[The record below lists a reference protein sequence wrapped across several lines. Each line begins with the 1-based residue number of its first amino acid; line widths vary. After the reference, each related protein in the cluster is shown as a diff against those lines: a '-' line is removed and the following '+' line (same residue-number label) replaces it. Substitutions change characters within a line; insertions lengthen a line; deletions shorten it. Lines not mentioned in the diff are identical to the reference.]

1 MNYINF
7 LHYSFVYFFIV
18 WNRFLRDTLSWKI
31 PYNLTIFRVIITI
44 FTSILLLM
52 GILSLLGVIKYNNIR
67 TEISHYIYDAMAEV
81 DQTIKYIIG
90 QWKFLIDFIFGFI
103 KI

>member
-1 MNYINF
+1 
-7 LHYSFVYFFIV
+7 
-18 WNRFLRDTLSWKI
+18 
-31 PYNLTIFRVIITI
+31 
-44 FTSILLLM
+44 M

-90 QWKFLIDFIFGFI
+90 Q
-103 KI
+103 